1 MSFQSDIRGL
11 LQYVP
16 LFRGKVFVID
26 IEALSPSDA
35 VRAEIMMDLKAL
47 QQVGVKLVVSL
58 SCASAQEF
66 FDHAAEIELR
76 VSSKVRNCEDESI
89 QHLLDRGQLF
99 VVKREGDLLSNALIE
114 LSCSLNAA
122 KLICISS
129 IPDLLGSDNEVVKF
143 IHVNEFAEKIT
154 ESSNATHIQAVAAC
168 YAGVPRVHLLN
179 VNQQG
184 VLLNELFST
193 EGVGSMF
200 YTDSYRSIRPVRE
213 EDISEMLGMIGRSV
227 RNTHLVPRT
236 FEDVKDHIEAYFVMD
251 VDDNVVGCGALYEY
265 GNSGEIA
272 CLYVKLT
279 HEGTGY
285 GASMVEFLESKA
297 KERGLKNVFAL
308 SNRAAEF
315 FKKIGYNEMEL
326 DELPPERKRRLID
339 SGRESFAFRKFLAD

>member
-1 MSFQSDIRGL
+1 
-11 LQYVP
+11 
-16 LFRGKVFVID
+16 
-26 IEALSPSDA
+26 
-35 VRAEIMMDLKAL
+35 
-47 QQVGVKLVVSL
+47 
-58 SCASAQEF
+58 
-66 FDHAAEIELR
+66 
-76 VSSKVRNCEDESI
+76 
-89 QHLLDRGQLF
+89 
-99 VVKREGDLLSNALIE
+99 
-114 LSCSLNAA
+114 
-122 KLICISS
+122 
-129 IPDLLGSDNEVVKF
+129 
-143 IHVNEFAEKIT
+143 
-154 ESSNATHIQAVAAC
+154 
-168 YAGVPRVHLLN
+168 
-179 VNQQG
+179 
-184 VLLNELFST
+184 
-193 EGVGSMF
+193 MF

-236 FEDVKDHIEAYFVMD
+236 FEDVKEHIEAYYVME

-339 SGRESFAFRKFLAD
+339 SGRESFAFRKLLAD